1 MGQLPFRPLQANGWS
16 DYEED
21 WLSPELLFRR
31 IGVLNKI
38 KDKWKFKHIDNE
50 YLNEILKRNFDNS
63 KEIISFLKNID
74 NDEKIIAL
82 FSSKW
87 MLKT

>member
-1 MGQLPFRPLQANGWS
+1 MKNLITFGCSFT
-16 DYEED
+16 D
-21 WLSPELLFRR
+21 
-31 IGVLNKI
+31 
-38 KDKWKFKHIDNE
+38 IDNE

-63 KEIISFLKNID
+63 KEIISFLKNIS
-74 NDEKIIAL
+74 NNEKIIAL